1 MSARAYDNFDL
12 LIESI
17 DAARFRV
24 RVTHCEAGDSP
35 ALITSL
41 PFSDIELE
49 NVLLKLDPGRSGT
62 RRLLDP
68 YAQASVDMGAG
79 LYDAVFRD
87 DLLLAWSRSADQARG
102 RKHGLRLRLRL
113 ADAPRLA
120 GLPWELLYDRTRN
133 RFFAQSD
140 RTPIV
145 RYLDVSDPPRPLVVG
160 GPLHILV
167 IISSPQDR
175 VPLDVEKE
183 WAGIHGALAEKE
195 RAGLV
200 VVDRLPQAS
209 LGELQKWLRRHEVHV
224 LHFVGHG
231 DFDERTGEGLI
242 AFCDPHG
249 RAVAVSPSQ
258 LGAHVRDHDPLR
270 LVVLNACQTATTDN
284 VDAYSGMAQGLIQQE
299 APAVVAMQ
307 FPITDGAAI
316 VFTSEFYGALADGE
330 PVDQAVT
337 SARKAMLSD
346 FVREWATPVLFLR
359 AQDGRIF
366 DQIEPGRTDVTPPFA
381 ARSPQEVQPD
391 SSPAEA
397 VAVTAV
403 LPAVGPPLASD
414 PPAPPVRSAPPAR
427 PVPPAGP
434 ASKPARRG
442 PSRRS
447 WILAAVIA
455 LVVAGAVAWITN
467 QSLSSVAHNQSAPSA
482 GASKVKKASPSSA
495 PTSRSTVGG
504 VVGDGRSASG
514 GSCGS
519 DFVVDA
525 ATAAYSGPSAGV
537 YRFLRN
543 VGGNSCVLLR
553 CALYGANYPGT
564 ANSLWYLTDRGFV
577 NDHFI
582 KTNRSDPIRPAC
594 QGDLNRP
601 AAGGA
606 LPSQGHG
613 PFGVVGRPGMITVY
627 DTPSTSGTPTGSLH
641 TDTLVWIDCHLVG
654 DSVSP
659 DPPNSGGNSSAD
671 WDHLSSGGYVP
682 DAYLLSNGASG
693 SPAPQCVTTGNR
705 PAGPPAN
712 APHPIPTPSPSPT
725 PSPIPTPSP
734 SPSPIATSP

>member
-12 LIESI
+12 LVESI
-17 DAARFRV
+17 DAARCRV

-87 DLLLAWSRSADQARG
+87 DVLLAWSRSADQARG
-102 RKHGLRLRLRL
+102 RQHGLRLRLRL

-209 LGELQKWLRRHEVHV
+209 LGELQKWLRRHDVHV

-242 AFCDPHG
+242 AFCDPYG

-270 LVVLNACQTATTDN
+270 LVVLNACQTATTDI

-366 DQIEPGRTDVTPPFA
+366 DQIEPGRPDVTPPFA
-381 ARSPQEVQPD
+381 ARSPQEVRPN

-397 VAVTAV
+397 AAVTAV
-403 LPAVGPPLASD
+403 LPAVGPPPASY

-447 WILAAVIA
+447 WILAAVVA
-455 LVVAGAVAWITN
+455 LLIAGALAWVTN
-467 QSLSSVAHNQSAPSA
+467 QSQSSVAHNGAAPSSST
-482 GASKVKKASPSSA
+482 ASTARPTATKTTPSSGA
-495 PTSRSTVGG
+495 TSRSNVGAGVGG
-504 VVGDGRSASG
+504 SVANGRS
-514 GSCGS
+514 CGA
-519 DFVVDA
+519 DFVVIADA
-525 ATAAYSGPSAGV
+525 KAYSGPSAGT
-537 YRFLRN
+537 YRFVSN
-543 VGGNSCVLLR
+543 VAANACVSLR
-553 CALYGANYPGT
+553 CALYGASHPGT
-564 ANSLWYLTDRGFV
+564 ANSLWYLTDGGFV

-594 QGDLNRP
+594 QGNLNSP
-601 AAGGA
+601 GVGSTF
-606 LPSQGHG
+606 PSQRYG
-613 PFGVVGRPGMITVY
+613 PFGVVGRSGLITVF
-627 DTPSTSGTPTGSLH
+627 DAPSLSGAPTGSLH
-641 TDTLVWIDCHLVG
+641 TDTLVWIACHVIG
-654 DSVSP
+654 DPVSGVP
-659 DPPNSGGNSSAD
+659 GGVSSSD
-671 WDHLSSGGYVP
+671 WDRLSSGGYLP
-682 DAYLLSNGASG
+682 DAYLLSGGASG
-693 SPAPQCVTTGNR
+693 SPAPLCVTRGSSS
-705 PAGPPAN
+705 AGSSASSV
-712 APHPIPTPSPSPT
+712 TPSPT
-725 PSPIPTPSP
+725 PSLSTTPD
-734 SPSPIATSP
+734 ATP

>member
-12 LIESI
+12 LVESI
-17 DAARFRV
+17 DAARCRV

-87 DLLLAWSRSADQARG
+87 DVLLAWSRSADQARG
-102 RKHGLRLRLRL
+102 RQHGLRLRLRL

-242 AFCDPHG
+242 AFCDPYG

-270 LVVLNACQTATTDN
+270 LVVLNACQTATTDI

-330 PVDQAVT
+330 PRRPGGHQCSESDAFRLRARVGHASVVPPSSGWPNLRPNRARPAGRHATIRGSLPSGGAAQLVT
-337 SARKAMLSD
+337 SRGGCRDSC
-346 FVREWATPVLFLR
+346 
-359 AQDGRIF
+359 
-366 DQIEPGRTDVTPPFA
+366 A
-381 ARSPQEVQPD
+381 ARR
-391 SSPAEA
+391 
-397 VAVTAV
+397 
-403 LPAVGPPLASD
+403 
-414 PPAPPVRSAPPAR
+414 RSAPRELSAG
-427 PVPPAGP
+427 AAGALGP
-434 ASKPARRG
+434 ASTPGAAGR
-442 PSRRS
+442 SR
-447 WILAAVIA
+447 VQ
-455 LVVAGAVAWITN
+455 T
-467 QSLSSVAHNQSAPSA
+467 SAPGPVAAELDPGGCRCPAHRWGPRLGHQPVTVVSRTQRS
-482 GASKVKKASPSSA
+482 GAFVIHCI
-495 PTSRSTVGG
+495 
-504 VVGDGRSASG
+504 DG
-514 GSCGS
+514 
-519 DFVVDA
+519 
-525 ATAAYSGPSAGV
+525 
-537 YRFLRN
+537 
-543 VGGNSCVLLR
+543 
-553 CALYGANYPGT
+553 
-564 ANSLWYLTDRGFV
+564 
-577 NDHFI
+577 
-582 KTNRSDPIRPAC
+582 
-594 QGDLNRP
+594 
-601 AAGGA
+601 
-606 LPSQGHG
+606 
-613 PFGVVGRPGMITVY
+613 
-627 DTPSTSGTPTGSLH
+627 
-641 TDTLVWIDCHLVG
+641 
-654 DSVSP
+654 
-659 DPPNSGGNSSAD
+659 
-671 WDHLSSGGYVP
+671 
-682 DAYLLSNGASG
+682 
-693 SPAPQCVTTGNR
+693 
-705 PAGPPAN
+705 
-712 APHPIPTPSPSPT
+712 
-725 PSPIPTPSP
+725 
-734 SPSPIATSP
+734 

>member
-1 MSARAYDNFDL
+1 MTARAYDNFDL

-17 DAARFRV
+17 DAAQFRV

-41 PFSDIELE
+41 PFSDLQLE

-68 YAQASVDMGAG
+68 YAQASVDMGTG
-79 LYDAVFRD
+79 LFDAVFRD
-87 DLLLAWSRSADQARG
+87 DVLLAWSRSVDLARG
-102 RKHGLRLRLRL
+102 REHGVRLRLRL
-113 ADAPRLA
+113 ADAPQLA
-120 GLPWELLYDRTRN
+120 GLPWELLYDKTRN

-175 VPLDVEKE
+175 VPLDVDKE
-183 WAGIHGALAEKE
+183 WEGIHAALAEKE

-231 DFDERTGEGLI
+231 DFDERTGEGLV
-242 AFCDPHG
+242 AFCDPYG
-249 RAVAVSPSQ
+249 RAVAVSASQ
-258 LGAHVRDHDPLR
+258 LGAHVRDHDSLR

-284 VDAYSGMAQGLIQQE
+284 VDAYSGIAQGLIQQE

-366 DQIEPGRTDVTPPFA
+366 DRIVPGQLASADVLPPVE
-381 ARSPQEVQPD
+381 ARSAQEARRLDFSSAQPDAATVVLPSVGTAPATEPPTPQERSV
-391 SSPAEA
+391 
-397 VAVTAV
+397 
-403 LPAVGPPLASD
+403 PPE
-414 PPAPPVRSAPPAR
+414 R
-427 PVPPAGP
+427 PVPPAHP
-434 ASKPARRG
+434 RSKPPRRR
-442 PSRRS
+442 PSRRR
-447 WILAAVIA
+447 WILAAIIA
-455 LVVAGAVAWITN
+455 LVLAGTVAWITN
-467 QSLSSVAHNQSAPSA
+467 QSLSSVAHNQSAPSSTGKPKTSGA
-482 GASKVKKASPSSA
+482 PSGSTHGGNVGGGGTGGASC
-495 PTSRSTVGG
+495 RGG
-504 VVGDGRSASG
+504 YVVIAN
-514 GSCGS
+514 
-519 DFVVDA
+519 
-525 ATAAYSGPSAGV
+525 TTAYSGPSAGAYKV
-537 YRFLRN
+537 IRN
-543 VGGNSCVLLR
+543 VRANACVSLR
-553 CALYGANYPGT
+553 CALYGASYPGT
-564 ANSLWYLTDRGFV
+564 ANSLWYLTDGGFV
-577 NDHFI
+577 NDHFV
-582 KTNRSDPIRPAC
+582 KTDRSDPIRPAC
-594 QGDLNRP
+594 QGNLNSP
-601 AAGGA
+601 GVGGN
-606 LPSQGHG
+606 LPSQRYG
-613 PFGVVGRPGMITVY
+613 PFGVVGRSGPITLF
-627 DTPSTSGTPTGSLH
+627 DTPSLSGTRTGSLPS
-641 TDTLVWIDCHLVG
+641 DTLVWIACHVRG
-654 DSVSP
+654 DVVSAVP
-659 DPPNSGGNSSAD
+659 GGVSSSD
-671 WDHLSSGGYVP
+671 WDRLRSGGYVP
-682 DAYLLSNGASG
+682 DAYLLSGGANG
-693 SPAPQCVTTGNR
+693 SPAPLCVTTGNP

-712 APHPIPTPSPSPT
+712 APDPVRTPSPTPT

-734 SPSPIATSP
+734 SPSPDATP